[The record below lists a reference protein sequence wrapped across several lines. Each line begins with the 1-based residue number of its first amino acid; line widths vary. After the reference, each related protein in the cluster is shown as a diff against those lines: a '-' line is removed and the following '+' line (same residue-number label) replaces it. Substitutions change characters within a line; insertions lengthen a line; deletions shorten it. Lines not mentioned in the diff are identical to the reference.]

1 MPLELSRMIDD
12 LVGRA
17 WSLARQR
24 SGRMA
29 AMRVALP
36 GTTEVE
42 RVADVLRKRLA
53 EAGLPGVDVEIE
65 VSGDS
70 ARILVVEFERWKA

>member
-17 WSLARQR
+17 WSLVRQR
-24 SGRMA
+24 SGRLA
-29 AMRVALP
+29 ALRVALP
-36 GTTEVE
+36 GTTEVD
-42 RVADVLRKRLA
+42 RAADVLAQRLA
-53 EAGLPGVDVEIE
+53 EAGLPDVEVE
-65 VSGDS
+65 VEVNADS

>member
-24 SGRMA
+24 SGRLA
-29 AMRVALP
+29 ALRVALP
-36 GTTEVE
+36 GTTEVD
-42 RVADVLRKRLA
+42 RAADVLAQRLA
-53 EAGLPGVDVEIE
+53 EAGLPDVEVE
-65 VSGDS
+65 VEVNADS